1 MELQRIVGRESDVQT
16 STKEERERIAL
27 VVEEQAVVAQGRDR
41 EADLR
46 EVVQILERRRE
57 AEVDAVID
65 AVRDEERRGEMVGR
79 AALTTMWTKVEG
91 VWTHA
96 RTTRINNRPRAHEQV
111 RHSRTAR
118 TEAFGLTNEVERLD
132 VDPQEIHLK
141 GVRRITLGLPVAGRR
156 KLRQESIDHTSL
168 PC

>member
-91 VWTHA
+91 VWSHA
-96 RTTRINNRPRAHEQV
+96 R
-111 RHSRTAR
+111 HS
-118 TEAFGLTNEVERLD
+118 NE
-132 VDPQEIHLK
+132 
-141 GVRRITLGLPVAGRR
+141 
-156 KLRQESIDHTSL
+156 
-168 PC
+168 